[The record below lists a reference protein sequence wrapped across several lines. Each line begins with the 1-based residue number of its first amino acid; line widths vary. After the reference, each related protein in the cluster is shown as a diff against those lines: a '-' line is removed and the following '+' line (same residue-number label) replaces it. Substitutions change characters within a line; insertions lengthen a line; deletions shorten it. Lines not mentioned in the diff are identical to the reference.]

1 MSPSAIVKGQRPY
14 FVTLKKCKFVRQ
26 MLIYSGIDV
35 DRASWEALYDQVPAA
50 LTPEEKTQW
59 IRQLERVALSS
70 DAFFPFRDSIDRAHQ
85 VGE

>member
-1 MSPSAIVKGQRPY
+1 M
-14 FVTLKKCKFVRQ
+14 
-26 MLIYSGIDV
+26 

>member
-1 MSPSAIVKGQRPY
+1 MSPSAIVNEQRHY
-14 FVTLKKCKFVRQ
+14 FETLKKCKFAWK
-26 MLIYSGIDV
+26 IYSGIDV